1 MDNRL
6 KTLGLAARAKKLVYG
21 EELVLENVRK
31 NKCFLIFQAKDC
43 GAVSFKN
50 VHDKAK
56 YYNVDII
63 DTFTSEELSN
73 ALGLENRK
81 VIGVLDEGFSKN
93 LKK

>member
-6 KTLGLAARAKKLVYG
+6 KTLGLAARAKKVVYG

-31 NKCFLIFQAKDC
+31 NRCYLILQARDC
-43 GAVSFKN
+43 GSVSFKN

-73 ALGLENRK
+73 AVGLENKK
-81 VIGVLDEGFSKN
+81 VIGILDEGFSKN